1 MFYCDDRRI
10 ISSRIRKQNNIFCK
24 KCFLNIKQL
33 LSFENFCDLILAD
46 ERKLP
51 KIGSFQ
57 NIFVLC
63 DSSTRNEK
71 GQLQSIF
78 AVLILRTCFRLLT
91 GPCRNLFSKT
101 CHANIYDLQILR
113 HFCDINFLQF

>member
-10 ISSRIRKQNNIFCK
+10 MSLRIRKQNNIFCK
-24 KCFLNIKQL
+24 KCFLNIKRL

-51 KIGSFQ
+51 KIRSFQ

-78 AVLILRTCFRLLT
+78 AVLILRT
-91 GPCRNLFSKT
+91 
-101 CHANIYDLQILR
+101 
-113 HFCDINFLQF
+113 